1 MNPWLETAGVVL
13 VALLGIVLG
22 RVFSGFRKPYWT
34 LGYFFASVVIGM
46 LIITRFANSL
56 TFMAPLFW
64 VTTSRAKFVFLSLAV
79 TMGLTTPL
87 SRLSSKRE
95 RFMVCALMTL
105 VVAWFSVLPFL
116 VPALIQGRLSNL
128 ETRVDTNGICY
139 QTTAYTC
146 GPAAA
151 VTALRKLGFEA
162 DEGEIAVL
170 SHTSPVAGT
179 LPRCLY
185 KALQNRY
192 GTDGLRCRF
201 RHFTSLGQLKGPA
214 VTLAVLKDSF
224 FSDHCVAVLK
234 VLDRMVVIA
243 DPVLGRQLMSHE
255 DFEKAWRFSGIVLER
270 DRAQNI

>member
-1 MNPWLETAGVVL
+1 V
-13 VALLGIVLG
+13 GIVLG
-22 RVFSGFRKPYWT
+22 RVFSGLRRPYWI

-46 LIITRFANSL
+46 LVVTRLDNSL
-56 TFMAPLFW
+56 AFMPPFFW
-64 VTTSRAKFVFLSLAV
+64 VTAGRAKFVFLSLAV

-87 SRLSSKRE
+87 SRLPSKRE
-95 RFMVCALMTL
+95 RLLVCSLMSMV
-105 VVAWFSVLPFL
+105 VVWFCVLPFL
-116 VPALIQGRLSNL
+116 VPALIEDRLSNL
-128 ETRVDTNGICY
+128 TTRVDTSGICY

-151 VTALRKLGFEA
+151 VTALRTLGFEA

-170 SHTSPVAGT
+170 SHSSPVAGT

-192 GTDGLRCRF
+192 GPDGLRCRF
-201 RHFTSLGQLKGPA
+201 RHFNSLGELKGPA
-214 VTLAVLKDSF
+214 VTLAVLKDTF
-224 FSDHCVAVLK
+224 FSDHCVAVLE

-255 DFEKAWRFSGIVLER
+255 EFEKAWRFSGIILER
-270 DRAQNI
+270 DDTHSI